1 MSNAMP
7 NVTNNLKQN
16 ATAKSVQ
23 RQSAVEAV
31 IFDWAGTIVDFGSF
45 APTTIFVEAFKTEY
59 DFDITLAEARVPM
72 GLGKWDHIKAVGQ
85 LDSVAQR
92 WFEKFGQ
99 VMLDKDIDSIYER
112 FIPLQKAKVVDHV
125 EPILNAVSVVND
137 LKKQGIKIG
146 SCSGY
151 PRAVMDILIPAA
163 AQHGYQ
169 PDCVVATDDLTH
181 GGRPAPHMA
190 LKNVIELGVGNV
202 ANCIKVDDSTP
213 GIDEGRNAGMWTV
226 GLLLSGNEAGLT
238 AQQFQDACPATLENA
253 RDKARIVMQ
262 KSNPHFL
269 IDTINDL
276 PAIVAEIEQRLR
288 TGERP

>member
-1 MSNAMP
+1 MF
-7 NVTNNLKQN
+7 NVTNDVTNSSTQN
-16 ATAKSVQ
+16 ETVK
-23 RQSAVEAV
+23 SAVEAV

-59 DFDITLAEARVPM
+59 DFDISLAEARVPM
-72 GLGKWDHIKAVGQ
+72 GLGKWDHIQAVGQ
-85 LDSVAQR
+85 LDSVKQR
-92 WFEKFGQ
+92 WYEKFGQ
-99 VMLDKDIDSIYER
+99 AMLDKDIDLIYNR

-125 EPILNAVSVVND
+125 EPILNAVNVVND

-163 AQHGYQ
+163 AEHGYQ

-181 GGRPAPHMA
+181 GGRPAPHMV

-202 ANCIKVDDSTP
+202 KNCIKVDDSTP
-213 GIDEGRNAGMWTV
+213 GIDEGHNAGMWTV

-238 AQQFQDACPATLENA
+238 AQQFQDACPQTLDNA
-253 RDKARIVMQ
+253 RNKARLVME

-276 PAIVAEIEQRLR
+276 PGVISEIEMRLVA
-288 TGERP
+288 GERP